1 MSNGLTRIT
10 RGDTLSVTVKGKVA
24 DPDKADTSMA
34 TMLRIS
40 RSAGGS
46 LLSPAGGILPE
57 VRVEACLERDAE
69 VTWEI
74 TSQFKNGVHLDGRGR
89 YWMRKPE
96 GWFEMSVA
104 DSPIPS
110 IPGTMFTPPSVQ
122 RLREDKE

>member
-1 MSNGLTRIT
+1 MLA
-10 RGDTLSVTVKGKVA
+10 LAAKGKVA
-24 DPDKADTSMA
+24 DPAKADTALA
-34 TMLRIS
+34 TTIRIH
-40 RSAGGS
+40 R
-46 LLSPAGGILPE
+46 PAAPGRPTL
-57 VRVEACLERDAE
+57 RVEAVLEPDAE
-69 VTWEI
+69 ITWEV

-110 IPGTMFTPPSVQ
+110 IPGTMFTPPAVQ